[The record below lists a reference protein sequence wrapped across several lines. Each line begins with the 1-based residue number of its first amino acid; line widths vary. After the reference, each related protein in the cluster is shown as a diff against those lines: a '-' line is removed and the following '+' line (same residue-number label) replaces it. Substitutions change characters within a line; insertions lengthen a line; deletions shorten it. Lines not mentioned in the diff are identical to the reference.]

1 MSTQSLPSDRRRA
14 ARSRIH
20 QAALR
25 LFADTGGAQL
35 TVSDLAEAAGI
46 ARGTI
51 YNNIEDPERLF
62 SDVALD
68 LSRDM
73 IARVERTMRELDDP
87 AERLATGLRLFVRRA
102 HDDHDWGRFIV
113 RFALSSSALR
123 SLTLEPPARD
133 VAKAIQQARFRADP
147 SQAQALVHMLAGS
160 TLAAMNAVIHGDQ
173 GWREA
178 AGATSELFL
187 RAAGLSARDARRIAL
202 SALPDLAPA
211 QGDRSERRR
220 RS

>member
-1 MSTQSLPSDRRRA
+1 MYTQSVPSDRRRA
-14 ARSRIH
+14 VRSRIH

-25 LFADTGGAQL
+25 LFAETGGAQL
-35 TVSDLAEAAGI
+35 TVRDLAEAAGI

-51 YNNIEDPERLF
+51 YNNIQDPERLF

-68 LSRDM
+68 LSREM
-73 IARVERTMRELDDP
+73 IACVERTMRELDDP
-87 AERLATGLRLFVRRA
+87 VVRLATGLRLFVRRA
-102 HDDHDWGRFIV
+102 HEDHDWGRFIV
-113 RFALSSSALR
+113 RFALSSGVLR
-123 SLTLEPPARD
+123 SLMLEPPARD
-133 VAKAIQQARFRADP
+133 VAKAIAQGRFKADP

-178 AGATSELFL
+178 ASATSELFL
-187 RAAGLSARDARRIAL
+187 RAAGLSAHDARRIAHG
-202 SALPDLAPA
+202 ALPDLAP
-211 QGDRSERRR
+211 GPGERSERRR